1 MHPAWLA
8 RFPILV
14 FYAGSLT
21 SYIVARWVYTQNDC
35 LSVWRWGNFVCEVSE
50 TSMRTAKSH
59 LMSKTLGALGAAM
72 TFLSSSQ
79 AVKFLEKNPPSQLK
93 PPEILSL

>member
-1 MHPAWLA
+1 MNLAWLA

-14 FYAGSLT
+14 FYVGSFT
-21 SYIVARWVYTQNDC
+21 TYVVARWVHTQNDC

-79 AVKFLEKNPPSQLK
+79 AVKLLEKGPPSHPRAIDTIAL
-93 PPEILSL
+93 

>member
-1 MHPAWLA
+1 MHLAWLA

-14 FYAGSLT
+14 FYVGSLST
-21 SYIVARWVYTQNDC
+21 YVVSRWVYTHNDC

-79 AVKFLEKNPPSQLK
+79 AVKFLDKNPPSA
-93 PPEILSL
+93 PTSLGL